1 MMKELLEQTKLFDTN
16 NYEANKGS
24 KTGILLIH
32 GFTNTT
38 YELKKLFD
46 YLTDQKYHVI
56 SDNLPGHGTSVRDCN
71 STTYYEWIDHVEKRM
86 AYLSSHC
93 DNLYVCGISMGA
105 LLAMHISV
113 TFPINGLISAA
124 PVLEFN
130 KPFKVHILNPLLCH
144 LWKSRLKRY
153 EFNKGQKIYYG
164 YNKWPLIALNEVR
177 KLSSYVYKHVL
188 HKITCPSLLIH
199 SKEDYTSIFNNYSI
213 MKRYIQAKEI
223 SSMIVDKST
232 HNIFDCDVE
241 KDIIQNRINTFIQRN
256 IKH

>member
-1 MMKELLEQTKLFDTN
+1 MKELLDQTKLFDTQ
-16 NYEANKGS
+16 NYETNKGS

-38 YELKKLFD
+38 YELRKLIDF
-46 YLTDQKYHVI
+46 LTEKKYHVVA
-56 SDNLPGHGTSVRDCN
+56 DNLPGHGSSVRECN
-71 STTYYEWIDHVEKRM
+71 STTYLDWIEYVEKRM

-93 DNLYVCGISMGA
+93 DNIFVCGISMGA
-105 LLAMHISV
+105 LLAMHLSIV
-113 TFPINGLISAA
+113 FPINGLISAA

-130 KPFKVHILNPLLCH
+130 KPFKVHILNPIFCRLL
-144 LWKSRLKRY
+144 KSRLKKY

-164 YNKWPLIALNEVR
+164 YNRWPLIALNQVR
-177 KLSSYVYKHVL
+177 KLSSHVYKNVL
-188 HKITCPSLLIH
+188 HQITCPSLLIH
-199 SKEDYTSIFNNYSI
+199 SKEDHTSIFNNYSL
-213 MKRYIQAKEI
+213 MKRYIQAEEI

-241 KDIIQNRINTFIQRN
+241 KDLIQDRINQFIINN

>member
-1 MMKELLEQTKLFDTN
+1 MRELLDQTKLFDTE
-16 NYEANKGS
+16 NYETNKGS

-38 YELKKLFD
+38 YELKKLIDF
-46 YLTDQKYHVI
+46 LTEQKYHVI
-56 SDNLPGHGTSVRDCN
+56 ADNLPGHGTSVRECN
-71 STTYYEWIDHVEKRM
+71 RTTYQDWIDHLEKRM

-93 DNLYVCGISMGA
+93 DNIFVCGISMGA
-105 LLAMHISV
+105 LLAMHLSV
-113 TFPINGLISAA
+113 VFPINGLISAA

-130 KPFKVHILNPLLCH
+130 KPFKVHILNPLFCRL
-144 LWKSRLKRY
+144 LKSRLKKY

-164 YNKWPLIALNEVR
+164 YNRWPLIALNQVR
-177 KLSSYVYKHVL
+177 KLSGYVYKNIL
-188 HKITCPSLLIH
+188 HQITCPSLLIH
-199 SKEDYTSIFNNYSI
+199 SKEDHTSIFNNYSL

-241 KDIIQNRINTFIQRN
+241 KELIQNRINEFIINN

>member
-1 MMKELLEQTKLFDTN
+1 MRELLDQTKLFDTQ
-16 NYEANKGS
+16 NYETNKGS

-38 YELKKLFD
+38 YELKKLIDF
-46 YLTDQKYHVI
+46 LTEQKYHVI
-56 SDNLPGHGTSVRDCN
+56 ADNLPGHGTSVRECN
-71 STTYYEWIDHVEKRM
+71 STTYQDWINHVEKRM

-93 DNLYVCGISMGA
+93 DNIFVCGISMGA
-105 LLAMHISV
+105 LLAMHLSV
-113 TFPINGLISAA
+113 VFPINGLISAA

-130 KPFKVHILNPLLCH
+130 KPFKVHILNPLFCRL
-144 LWKSRLKRY
+144 LKSRLKKY

-164 YNKWPLIALNEVR
+164 YNRWPLIALNQVR
-177 KLSSYVYKHVL
+177 KLSGYVYKNIL
-188 HKITCPSLLIH
+188 HQITCPSLLIH
-199 SKEDYTSIFNNYSI
+199 SKEDHTSIFNNYAL
-213 MKRYIQAKEI
+213 MKRDIQAKEI

-241 KDIIQNRINTFIQRN
+241 KELIQNRINEFINNN

>member
-1 MMKELLEQTKLFDTN
+1 MKELLDQTKLFDTQ
-16 NYEANKGS
+16 NYETNKGS

-38 YELKKLFD
+38 YELRKLIDF
-46 YLTDQKYHVI
+46 LTEKKYHVVA
-56 SDNLPGHGTSVRDCN
+56 DNLPGHGSSVRECN
-71 STTYYEWIDHVEKRM
+71 STTYLDWIEYVEKRM

-93 DNLYVCGISMGA
+93 DNIFVCGISMGA
-105 LLAMHISV
+105 LLAMHLSIV
-113 TFPINGLISAA
+113 FPINGLISAA

-130 KPFKVHILNPLLCH
+130 KPFKVHILNPIFCRLL
-144 LWKSRLKRY
+144 KSRLKKY

-164 YNKWPLIALNEVR
+164 YNRWPLIALNQVR
-177 KLSSYVYKHVL
+177 KLSSHVYKNVL
-188 HKITCPSLLIH
+188 HQITCPSLLIH
-199 SKEDYTSIFNNYSI
+199 SKEDHTSIFNNYSL
-213 MKRYIQAKEI
+213 MKRYIQAEEI

-241 KDIIQNRINTFIQRN
+241 KELIQDRINQFISNN

>member
-1 MMKELLEQTKLFDTN
+1 MKELLDQTKLFDTQ
-16 NYEANKGS
+16 NYETNKGS

-38 YELKKLFD
+38 YELKKLIDF
-46 YLTDQKYHVI
+46 LTEQKYHVI
-56 SDNLPGHGTSVRDCN
+56 ADNLPGHGTSVRECN
-71 STTYYEWIDHVEKRM
+71 STTYQDWIDHVEKRM

-93 DNLYVCGISMGA
+93 DNIFVCGISMGA
-105 LLAMHISV
+105 LLAMHLSV
-113 TFPINGLISAA
+113 VFPINGLISAA

-130 KPFKVHILNPLLCH
+130 KPFKVHILNPIFCRLF
-144 LWKSRLKRY
+144 KSRLKKY

-164 YNKWPLIALNEVR
+164 YNRWPLIALNQVR
-177 KLSSYVYKHVL
+177 KLSSHVNKNVL
-188 HKITCPSLLIH
+188 HQITCPSLLIH
-199 SKEDYTSIFNNYSI
+199 SKEDHTSIFNNYSL
-213 MKRYIQAKEI
+213 MKRYIQAEEI

-241 KDIIQNRINTFIQRN
+241 KELIQDRINQFIINN

>member
-1 MMKELLEQTKLFDTN
+1 MKELLDQTKLFDTQ
-16 NYEANKGS
+16 NYETNKGS

-38 YELKKLFD
+38 YELRKLIDF
-46 YLTDQKYHVI
+46 LTEKKYHVVA
-56 SDNLPGHGTSVRDCN
+56 DNLPGHGSSVRECN
-71 STTYYEWIDHVEKRM
+71 STTYLDWIEYVEKRM

-93 DNLYVCGISMGA
+93 DNIFVCGISMGA
-105 LLAMHISV
+105 LLAMHLSIV
-113 TFPINGLISAA
+113 FPINGLISAA

-130 KPFKVHILNPLLCH
+130 KPFKVHILNPIFCRLL
-144 LWKSRLKRY
+144 KSRLKKY

-164 YNKWPLIALNEVR
+164 YNRWPLIALNQVR
-177 KLSSYVYKHVL
+177 KLSSHVYKNVL
-188 HKITCPSLLIH
+188 HQITCPSLLIH
-199 SKEDYTSIFNNYSI
+199 SKEDHTSIFNNYSL
-213 MKRYIQAKEI
+213 MKRYIQAEEI

-241 KDIIQNRINTFIQRN
+241 KELIQDRINQFIINN